1 MTKDEIRLKM
11 RAARRSLTK
20 EFITDASRAIQ
31 SSLLSLGCIR
41 SADTVMMYMSAFNE
55 PKTDTLLAE
64 LTGSGKRIAVPVSN
78 KTDHTI
84 TPSVV
89 SGSFV
94 KGEYGICEPDVL
106 QPITADEI
114 DVVIVPALA
123 FDRCGNRLG
132 FGKGYYDRLLS
143 ELGGVKIGVG
153 YEFQLLDKLPVS
165 EHDIAMDIIVT
176 EREIY
181 NDF

>member
-20 EFITDASRAIQ
+20 EFIIDASRAIQ

-41 SADTVMMYMSAFNE
+41 SAGTVMMYMSAFNE

-64 LTGSGKRIAVPVSN
+64 LTDSGKRIAVPVSN

-106 QPITADEI
+106 QPITANEI
-114 DVVIVPALA
+114 DVVEN
-123 FDRCGNRLG
+123 DRIRSENNTIYTLTGQRVTNP
-132 FGKGYYDRLLS
+132 GKGIYIQN
-143 ELGGVKIGVG
+143 GKKI
-153 YEFQLLDKLPVS
+153 
-165 EHDIAMDIIVT
+165 II
-176 EREIY
+176 R
-181 NDF
+181 